1 MRRRNREGLDSR
13 TKRII
18 IDATT
23 VNLGPFY
30 GETGKLD
37 ALLKICKAS
46 LNRDVDVLSRL
57 REMEILFVE
66 FLFAIFFFF
75 FFFLF
80 ESGYISWEY

>member
-46 LNRDVDVLSRL
+46 LNRDVLSRL

-80 ESGYISWEY
+80 ESGYIS